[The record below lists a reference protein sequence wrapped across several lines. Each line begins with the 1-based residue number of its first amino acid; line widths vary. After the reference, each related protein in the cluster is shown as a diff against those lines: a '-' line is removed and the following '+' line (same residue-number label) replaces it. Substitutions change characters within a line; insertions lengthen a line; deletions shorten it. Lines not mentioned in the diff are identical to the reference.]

1 MKISK
6 STSFLIAGVCLA
18 GACLLQ
24 GIGLARYVARLP
36 HDWVGIGLYIAAV
49 VGFAFAAVGFCL
61 GWRGGKRTAGTT
73 GRTGQLAL
81 FQSQRGKVISSRHR
95 RGN

>member
-6 STSFLIAGVCLA
+6 STSFLIAGACLA
-18 GACLLQ
+18 SACLLQ
-24 GIGLARYVARLP
+24 GIVLARHVARLP

-61 GWRGGKRTAGTT
+61 GWIRGKRKE
-73 GRTGQLAL
+73 QLEE
-81 FQSQRGKVISSRHR
+81 Q
-95 RGN
+95 GN